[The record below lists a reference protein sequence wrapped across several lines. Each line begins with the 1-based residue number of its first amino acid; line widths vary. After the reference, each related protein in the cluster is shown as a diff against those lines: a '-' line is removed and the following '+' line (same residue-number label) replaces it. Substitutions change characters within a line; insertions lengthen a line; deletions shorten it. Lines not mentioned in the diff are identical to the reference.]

1 MKYIEIKSP
10 AKINIGLDILSKRA
24 DGFHNLQT
32 LFYPLNEL
40 YDVIKI
46 EKSNKFSFT
55 SSLSS
60 INDNSNL
67 IVKTKTLLE
76 KKFSR
81 KFDVSIHLEKKIPI
95 GAGLGGGS
103 SNSASVM
110 LSLNDMFNLGMTK
123 EIMIKYALELGSDI
137 PFFIKAK
144 PAIGESRGEILTEVD
159 LEINKP
165 ILIVNPRIHI
175 STKEAFAN
183 ILPTENEIDYK
194 LIPQEKL
201 KDYKSFK
208 ELFKND
214 FEDYVFINY
223 NEVADIKK
231 TMYGSGAIF
240 SLMSGSGSTVYGIFE
255 NYEEAEKAKNT
266 FPSYY
271 LSMILISDF

>member
-1 MKYIEIKSP
+1 MNYIEIKSP

-103 SNSASVM
+103 SNAASVI
-110 LSLNDMFNLGMTK
+110 LSLNDMFNLGMAK
-123 EIMIKYALELGSDI
+123 EIMVKYALELGSDV

-159 LEINKP
+159 LEIKKP
-165 ILIVNPRIHI
+165 ILIVNPGIHI

-183 ILPTENEIDYK
+183 ILPAENEIDYK

-214 FEDYVFINY
+214 FEDYVFKNY
-223 NEVADIKK
+223 LEISDIKK
-231 TMYGSGAIF
+231 TMYDSGAIF

-255 NYEEAEKAKNT
+255 NYDEAEKAKNK
-266 FPSYY
+266 FPSNY
-271 LSMILISDF
+271 LSMILVSDF

>member
-231 TMYGSGAIF
+231 NNVWFRRNIF
-240 SLMSGSGSTVYGIFE
+240 LNERQRFYCLWNI
-255 NYEEAEKAKNT
+255 
-266 FPSYY
+266 
-271 LSMILISDF
+271 